1 MILSLIGGL
10 ILGALSVI
18 FALQN
23 VAVVTVTF
31 LSWQITGPLAF
42 ILLGTLVSGGVISLL
57 VLLPSVIRDE
67 MLFSVLRSER
77 DELRKENINL
87 KTELS
92 NRPVTVV

>member
-10 ILGALSVI
+10 VLGALSVI

-87 KTELS
+87 KTELN
-92 NRPVTVV
+92 NRPVTIV